1 MKLTQFKVSTR
12 LALGFGVVILLLCTI
27 LLIGISNMAMMMSNT
42 KEIVSDRYVKVR
54 MAQQLETNTL
64 DIARE
69 LRNLIILTDPEKQ
82 QQAEKIIIKARA
94 DNKEIVEKLEKL
106 MNTPKGKEL
115 INAVIQARSTLQE
128 LYGPYFDLIN
138 YDHKSAIDYLYV
150 QVAPAMIAFTQ
161 SIDHLNEHLS
171 RQMDESAA
179 QSETEYSSSKLF
191 MNSTGIIAILLAI
204 GIAYWIVRSLMK
216 QLGAEPGTAAEVAN
230 KMADNDFDLKIAV
243 KPGDTTSLMAS
254 MKVMHQ
260 KLSAQIE
267 KDHKVAEEVGRI
279 KIALDSASTCVMIA
293 DEIGNIIYAN
303 HSVMNMLRFAENDL
317 RKQLP
322 NFSADKVVGSHFDVF
337 HVNPQHQRSMVA
349 ALKVPF
355 TTTIKVGIRTFI
367 LFATPVFDQTG
378 KRIGTSVEWIDKTE
392 ELIIQ
397 NKVEELVAAS
407 LSGDFSK
414 RLEVTSQEGFLRI
427 LCDGMNKITETTENG
442 LNDILRVSNA
452 LADGD
457 LTNKI
462 ERDYQGLFA
471 QAKDGINTTVE
482 NLKQLV
488 NEIKTSVDSIGTASK
503 EIASGNLDLSQRTE
517 EQASSLEETAASMEE
532 LTSTVKQ
539 NADSAKQANQL
550 AQNASIVAEKG
561 GSVVQQVVGT
571 MSSINESSRKI
582 VDIISV
588 IDGIA
593 FQTNILALNAAVEAA
608 RAGEQGRGF
617 AVVAAEV
624 RNLAQRSAAAA
635 KEIKVLIG
643 NSVEKVDK
651 GTKLVA
657 DAGVT
662 MAEIVAAVT
671 RVTDIMAE
679 ISSASAE
686 QSSGIEQVNQAIT
699 QMDEVTQQNA
709 ALVEEAAAASESL
722 EEEAQ
727 SLTRS
732 VGIFKLAEA
741 NLPQRV
747 SPPSVSRA
755 VSKLSSTKKEV
766 AIKAKVSPPKSTKQN
781 AADEWEEF

>member
-1 MKLTQFKVSTR
+1 MNLTQIKVSTR
-12 LALGFGVVILLLCTI
+12 LAMGFGAVILLLCII
-27 LLIGISNMAMMMSNT
+27 LLIGISNMSMMMSNT

-54 MAQQLETNTL
+54 MAHQLETNTL
-64 DIARE
+64 EIARE
-69 LRNLIILTDPEKQ
+69 LRNLIIQTDPEKQ
-82 QQAEKIIIKARA
+82 QQAEKIIIKDRS
-94 DNKEIVEKLEKL
+94 DNKEILEKLEKI
-106 MNTPKGKEL
+106 MNTPKGMEL
-115 INAVIQARSTLQE
+115 INTIVKARATLQD
-128 LYGPYFDLIN
+128 LYVPYFDLIN
-138 YDHKSAIDYLYV
+138 YDHKSAVDYLYV
-150 QVAPAMIAFTQ
+150 QIAPAMIAFTQ
-161 SIDHLNEHLS
+161 SIDQLSEHLS
-171 RQMDESAA
+171 RQMDESAS
-179 QSETEYSSSKLF
+179 QSESEYKSSKLF
-191 MNSTGIIAILLAI
+191 MNSIGILAILLAI
-204 GIAYWIVRSLMK
+204 GLAYWIVRSLMK

-230 KMADNDFDLKIAV
+230 KMADNDFNLNISV

-267 KDHKVAEEVGRI
+267 KDRKIAEEVGRI

-317 RKQLP
+317 RKHLP
-322 NFSADKVVGSHFDVF
+322 NFSTDKVVGSHFDVF

-349 ALKVPF
+349 ALKAPF
-355 TTTIKVGIRTFI
+355 TTTIKVGVRTFT

-397 NKVEELVAAS
+397 GKVEELVAAS

-414 RLEVTSQEGFLRI
+414 RLQVTVKEGFLQI
-427 LCDGMNKITETTENG
+427 LCNGMNKITETTENG

-452 LADGD
+452 LAAGD
-457 LTNKI
+457 LTNKV

-471 QAKDGINTTVE
+471 QTKDSINTTVE
-482 NLKQLV
+482 NLKKLV
-488 NEIKTSVDSIGTASK
+488 NEIKISVDSIGTASK

-550 AQNASIVAEKG
+550 AQNASTVAEKG
-561 GSVVQQVVGT
+561 GAVVQQVVGT
-571 MSSINESSRKI
+571 MSSINDSSRKI

-617 AVVAAEV
+617 AVVATEV

-643 NSVEKVDK
+643 DSVEKVDK

-727 SLTRS
+727 SLSSS
-732 VGIFKLAEA
+732 VEIFKLAE
-741 NLPQRV
+741 LDLQQKV
-747 SPPSVSRA
+747 SSPSVSRSA
-755 VSKLSSTKKEV
+755 SKLLPTKKGM
-766 AIKAKVSPPKSTKQN
+766 AIKAKVSPPKSTKQK

>member
-12 LALGFGVVILLLCTI
+12 LALGFGVVILLLCAI
-27 LLIGISNMAMMMSNT
+27 LIIGISNMSMMMSNT
-42 KEIVSDRYVKVR
+42 KTIVSDRYVKVR
-54 MAQQLETNTL
+54 MAHQLETNTL

-69 LRNLIILTDPEKQ
+69 LRNLIILNDTER
-82 QQAEKIIIKARA
+82 QQAENIIIKSRA
-94 DNKEIVEKLEKL
+94 DNKEILEKLEKL
-106 MNTPKGKEL
+106 MNTPKGKDL
-115 INAVIQARSTLQE
+115 INAIVQARSKLQE
-128 LYGPYFDLIN
+128 LYVPYFDLIKH
-138 YDHKSAIDYLYV
+138 DHQAATVYLYG

-161 SIDHLNEHLS
+161 TIYQLNEHLS
-171 RQMDESAA
+171 LQMDESAA
-179 QSETEYSSSKLF
+179 QSETEYKSAKLF
-191 MNSTGIIAILLAI
+191 MNFIGILAILLATV
-204 GIAYWIVRSLMK
+204 IAYLIVRSLMN

-230 KMADNDFDLKIAV
+230 KMADNDFNLNIAV

-254 MKVMHQ
+254 MQVMHK

-267 KDHKVAEEVGRI
+267 KDRKLAVEVGRI

-303 HSVMNMLRFAENDL
+303 HSVLNMLRLAENDL

-349 ALKVPF
+349 ALKAPF
-355 TTTIKVGIRTFI
+355 TTTIKVGIRTFT
-367 LFATPVFDQTG
+367 LFATPVFDLTG
-378 KRIGTSVEWIDKTE
+378 KRIGTSVEWLDKTD

-397 NKVEELVAAS
+397 SKVEELVASS

-414 RLEVTSQEGFLRI
+414 RLEVSSQEGFLRI
-427 LCDGMNKITETTENG
+427 LCEGMNKITETTENG
-442 LNDILRVSNA
+442 LNDILRVSNS
-452 LADGD
+452 LAEGD

-471 QAKDGINTTVE
+471 QAKDGINATVE
-482 NLKQLV
+482 NLKKLV
-488 NEIKTSVDSIGTASK
+488 NEIKISADSIGTASK

-550 AQNASIVAEKG
+550 AQNASTVAEKG
-561 GSVVQQVVGT
+561 GAVVQQVVGT

-617 AVVAAEV
+617 AVVATEV

-643 NSVEKVDK
+643 DSVEKVDK

-662 MAEIVAAVT
+662 MSEIVAAVT
-671 RVTDIMAE
+671 RVTNIMAE
-679 ISSASAE
+679 ISAASAE

-727 SLTRS
+727 SLSNS
-732 VGIFKLAEA
+732 VDIFKLADSTFQ
-741 NLPQRV
+741 QRAF
-747 SPPSVSRA
+747 SPSVVQA
-755 VSKLSSTKKEV
+755 VPKLSPAKKEV
-766 AIKAKVSPPKSTKQN
+766 TIKAKVSSPKSTKQK